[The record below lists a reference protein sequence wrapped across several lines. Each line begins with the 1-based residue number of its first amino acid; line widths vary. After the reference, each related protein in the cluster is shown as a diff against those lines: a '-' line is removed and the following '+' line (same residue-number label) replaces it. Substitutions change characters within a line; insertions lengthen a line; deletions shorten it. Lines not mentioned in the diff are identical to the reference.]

1 MKLDDL
7 RRYGLPES
15 LLELWRALQGD
26 RLLPVQR
33 QAILKGLLDC
43 PEAPDRPANL
53 VISAPT
59 SSGKSFCAEL
69 AAARVLCERRRV
81 VMLFP
86 LKSLAEEKYERL
98 SRTYGAAG
106 IRCLLVT
113 GDHPANDRAFLSGD
127 FHMALAIYEKF
138 DLALTARL
146 DLLQSLGLIV
156 VDEIQTISEP
166 GRGTLL
172 ERLLTRLR
180 ASVYAPRLIVLSAVL
195 GGGNEPLVRWLGGTL
210 VEESRRPRD
219 LWRGVA
225 VGDRLRYRTF
235 NDSLEGEESLR
246 ESSDGRD
253 DPASRLLAQIRHAP
267 GQTLVF
273 VKSRS
278 DAVALA
284 LQLAPRLGYQAAE
297 VALNRLA
304 GEESS
309 SLVQALNRVLRHG
322 VAFHDSDLSGDQR
335 RTVEDSFRSGEIR
348 LLCSTTTL
356 ALGVNLPAD
365 NVFLETVKYRSG
377 VYDGRPELTS
387 ITRAE
392 FDNMT
397 GRAGRLGSGDESAP
411 GRAVVLADC
420 PFDLEVLWEN
430 YIAASTPSPLVSA
443 FESLPWE
450 DWTLAM
456 VACGLAK
463 DRAALGRVYRQ
474 SYHAATTAALS
485 PDDLE
490 RYLGAAIEM
499 LTEAGLLIDQGGSF
513 EATPAGIA
521 AARAGLTVRQAV
533 AYLARLRRGEMGES
547 CFGWTC
553 LALSAP
559 DWDLPPS
566 FLGWYEQSA
575 NGPVHMLY
583 QRFDHSVE
591 EAVMFLP
598 AEHRRQPLPYR
609 TAAALKGAL
618 VLDEWVRL
626 VPAEKLE
633 ERFGLHLGQVQAL
646 GRTAAH
652 LVAALAALVRAT
664 DIESHAPAV
673 LGPHAFSLRFGL
685 PPEFEPMHRRLGH
698 LLNRRD
704 FRRLYDAGLIAPEEL
719 QALSPEE
726 RLKVIGDVDKNLKI
740 SEIFDSIK
748 EEVEMQSVAV
758 HTALRRGA
766 QPQLVEI
773 DGSFEGDRFLVR
785 IDGYPVK
792 LTGKSFKYL
801 TKLAWSR
808 VNRDAGWVYKED
820 IEIGFNQARY
830 LYRMKNEINAAFRSE
845 WPVVENNR
853 LGYYRLQLDPS
864 RIRINAD
871 NLAQHPDY
879 EVRSLFEAARQGTV
893 N

>member
-1 MKLDDL
+1 MRLDDL
-7 RRYGLPES
+7 KKYGLPES
-15 LLELWRALQGD
+15 LLTLWRSEQGD
-26 RLLPVQR
+26 CLLPVQR
-33 QAILKGLLDC
+33 QAVLKGLL
-43 PEAPDRPANL
+43 EAPSETGRPGNM

-86 LKSLAEEKYERL
+86 LKSLAEEKYGRMV
-98 SRTYGAAG
+98 RTYGPAG
-106 IRCLLVT
+106 IKCLLVT
-113 GDHPANDRAFLSGD
+113 GDHAANDRAFWSGD
-127 FHMALAIYEKF
+127 FQMALAIYEKF

-156 VDEIQTISEP
+156 IDEIQTLSDP
-166 GRGTLL
+166 GRGALL

-180 ASVYAPRLIVLSAVL
+180 ASVYRPRLIALSAVL
-195 GGGNEPLVRWLGGTL
+195 GGGNDLLVRWLDATL

-225 VGDRLRYRTF
+225 VDDRLRYRTF
-235 NDSLEGEESLR
+235 NDALDGEEALR
-246 ESSDGRD
+246 TAQAASDN
-253 DPASRLLAQIRHAP
+253 PVERLIAQIRHAP

-273 VKSRS
+273 VKSRA

-284 LQLAPRLGYQAAE
+284 QQLAPRLGYQPAEAA
-297 VALNRLA
+297 VNRLA
-304 GEESS
+304 TEEAS
-309 SLVQALNRVLRHG
+309 SLVKALNRVLQHG
-322 VAFHDSDLSGDQR
+322 VAFHDSDLSADQR
-335 RTVEDSFRSGEIR
+335 RTVEDAFRAGAVR
-348 LLCSTTTL
+348 VLCATTTL

-377 VYDGRPELTS
+377 TYDGRPELTP

-397 GRAGRLGSGDESAP
+397 GRAGRLGSGDTETP

-420 PFDLEVLWEN
+420 AFDSEVLWEN
-430 YIAASTPSPLVSA
+430 YIAAAPPTPLVSA
-443 FESLPWE
+443 LETLPWE
-450 DWTLAM
+450 DWVLAM
-456 VACGLAK
+456 AACGLAP
-463 DRAALGRVYRQ
+463 DRAALRRVYRQ

-485 PDDLE
+485 DDDLGRRLNE
-490 RYLGAAIEM
+490 AIEL
-499 LTEAGLLIDQGGSF
+499 LTASGLFSGTDPF
-513 EATPAGIA
+513 EITPAGLA
-521 AARAGLTVRQAV
+521 AARTGLTVRQAA
-533 AYLARLRRGEMGES
+533 AYLARLQRGEIGES

-553 LALSAP
+553 LALSTP

-566 FLGWYEQSA
+566 FLSWYEQAA
-575 NGPVHMLY
+575 NGPVRMLY
-583 QRFDHSVE
+583 RRFDHSVE
-591 EAVMFLP
+591 EALTFLP
-598 AEHRRQPLPYR
+598 PEHRRQPLPYR
-609 TAAALKGAL
+609 AAAALKGAL
-618 VLDEWVRL
+618 LLDEWTRL
-626 VPAEKLE
+626 IPVEKLE
-633 ERFGLHLGQVQAL
+633 ARYGLHLGQIQAL

-664 DIESHAPAV
+664 DIESRAPA
-673 LGPHAFSLRFGL
+673 LLAQHAFALRFGL
-685 PPEFEPMHRRLGH
+685 PPEFEATHRLMGQV
-698 LLNRRD
+698 LNRRD
-704 FRRLYDAGLIAPEEL
+704 FRRLQEAGLTTPEEL
-719 QALSPEE
+719 QEQSAEE

-740 SEIFDSIK
+740 SELLDHIE

-758 HTALRRGA
+758 RSVLPTGA

-785 IDGYPVK
+785 INGYPVK

-808 VNRDAGWVYKED
+808 INRDAGWVYKED
-820 IEIGFNQARY
+820 IEVGFNQARY

-853 LGYYRLQLDPS
+853 LGYYRLQLDPA
-864 RIRINAD
+864 RIRLNVD
-871 NLAQHPDY
+871 NLVQHPDY
-879 EVRSLFEAARQGTV
+879 EVRSLFEAARSRSV